1 MKGSCVFFAPIFTIL
16 IILSGTTLSI
26 VYHLHTT
33 FFLST
38 VVCMDAKI
46 NFDDN
51 AEYRQKELFHQRD
64 WLQEDPRD
72 VEAANAGINYI
83 GLNGT
88 IGCLGELPLTSESS
102 NVH

>member
-1 MKGSCVFFAPIFTIL
+1 M
-16 IILSGTTLSI
+16 
-26 VYHLHTT
+26 
-33 FFLST
+33 
-38 VVCMDAKI
+38 CMDAKI

-88 IGCLGELPLTSESS
+88 IGCLGELAM
-102 NVH
+102 

>member
-1 MKGSCVFFAPIFTIL
+1 MYMYPVML
-16 IILSGTTLSI
+16 NIILSL
-26 VYHLHTT
+26 
-33 FFLST
+33 

-51 AEYRQKELFHQRD
+51 AEYRQKELFQQRD

-83 GLNGT
+83 GLGGT
-88 IGCLGELPLTSESS
+88 IGCLGESPQNTG
-102 NVH
+102 